1 MCFKKR
7 FVIPYIIKQDYLTGG
22 NNERRD
28 GGGGIVRGAEGRG
41 AKGKGGGGNGRVY
54 FLFVILS
61 HFCHFLSLF

>member
-1 MCFKKR
+1 MEE
-7 FVIPYIIKQDYLTGG
+7 GM
-22 NNERRD
+22 

-54 FLFVILS
+54 FLVIFVILS